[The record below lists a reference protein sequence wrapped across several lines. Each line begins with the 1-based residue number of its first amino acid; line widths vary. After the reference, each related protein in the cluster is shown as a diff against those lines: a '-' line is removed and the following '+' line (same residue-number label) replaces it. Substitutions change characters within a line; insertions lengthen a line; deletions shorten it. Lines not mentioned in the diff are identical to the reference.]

1 MAAKTADYDA
11 SKITVLEGL
20 EPVRQRPGMYIG
32 STSSTGMHHLVY
44 EVVDNSIDEVL
55 AGFAKNIDV
64 TIHADNSVTIL
75 DDGRGI
81 PVDPK
86 NDVDNPKLKG
96 KSALEIVM
104 TVLHA
109 GGKFDKD
116 TYKVSGGLHG
126 VGVSVTNA
134 LSEWLEVEVY
144 RNGKVYTQKYERGKP
159 LFAVKQK
166 GTTDDRGT
174 KVTFKADP
182 QIFGDIIFSFDT
194 LSNRLRE
201 LAFLN
206 PGTTITIIDERDDKE
221 HTFFY
226 EGGIIE
232 FVKFLNGNKSVLHP
246 EPIYFKKEKDGVLV
260 EVAIQYNDGYNEHV
274 FSFVNNINTVEGGTH
289 VTGFR
294 SALTRVINDYV
305 KKKELLKD
313 GNVNL
318 TGDDAREGLCAV
330 ISVKVPNPQFEG
342 QTKTKLGNSEVE
354 GLTKSVTG
362 DALSAFFE
370 EHPPIANK
378 VCEKMI
384 VAAEAREAARKAREL
399 TRRKGALDG
408 ASLPGKLADC
418 SDRDPERSELYIVEG
433 DSAGGSAK
441 QGRDRSF
448 QAILPLRGKIIN
460 VEKSRLMKVL
470 ANEEIRTMITAIG
483 TGVGEEDFNLE
494 KARYKRII
502 IMTDADV
509 DGAHI
514 RTLLLTFFY
523 RQMTPLIKE
532 GYIYIAQPPLYKI
545 KKEKKELYLDTDEA
559 LDQWLLTEGLE
570 ELELYPLSQGKMG
583 KQIETAQLKA
593 VLKWLTEL
601 EGLLRKLSR
610 KGLSL
615 VDYFAFKKKEK
626 LPLYRINEEAGPRYI
641 YSDKEWKKFKE
652 EYLKIKREKEKLQ
665 AAVLAPGQE
674 SAVAGEASEE
684 LGSEVKDLW
693 ELPKI
698 DQLVEKLSQ
707 AGFTMAAAQDAS
719 VKKEDRQAVYRAK
732 CDGEEK
738 DLFDVQEVLAA
749 IKDFGRKGAYIQRY
763 KGLGEMNPQQLWETT
778 MDPKTRRFLQ
788 VKLDDVVQADQM
800 FNTLMGDR
808 VEPRRLFIESHALEV
823 RNLDI

>member
-1 MAAKTADYDA
+1 MAGKTADYDA

-20 EPVRQRPGMYIG
+20 DPVRQRPGMYIG
-32 STSSTGMHHLVY
+32 STGPTGLHHLVY
-44 EVVDNSIDEVL
+44 EVVDNSVDEVL
-55 AGFAKNIDV
+55 AGYAKNIDV
-64 TIHADNSVTIL
+64 TIHTDNSITIL

-86 NDVDNPKLKG
+86 FDVENPKLKG

-144 RNGKVYTQKYERGKP
+144 RNGKVYTQKYERGIP
-159 LFAVKQK
+159 LSSVKQK

-174 KVTFKADP
+174 KVTFKPDS
-182 QIFGDIIFSFDT
+182 QIFADITVSFDT

-201 LAFLN
+201 MAFLN
-206 PGTTITIIDERDDKE
+206 PGTTITIIDEHDDKE

-246 EPIYFKKEKDGVLV
+246 DPIYFRKEKDGVVV
-260 EVAIQYNDGYNEHV
+260 EVAIQYNDGYNEQV
-274 FSFVNNINTVEGGTH
+274 FSFVNNINTTEGGTH

-313 GNVNL
+313 QSINL
-318 TGDDAREGLCAV
+318 TGDDAREGLCTV

-378 VCEKMI
+378 ICEKMI

-545 KKEKKELYLDTDEA
+545 KKDKKELYLDTDEA
-559 LDQWLLTEGLE
+559 LDQWLLAEGLE
-570 ELELYPLSQGKMG
+570 EVELYPLSKGKPG
-583 KQIETAQLKA
+583 VKIETAQLKS

-601 EGLLRKLSR
+601 ENLLRKLSR

-615 VDYFAFKKKEK
+615 VDYFAFKKKDK
-626 LPLYRINEEAGPRYI
+626 LPLYRINEDVGPRYI

-652 EYLKIKREKEKLQ
+652 AYLKIKREKEKLLAEVKTENEEP
-665 AAVLAPGQE
+665 AALAE
-674 SAVAGEASEE
+674 
-684 LGSEVKDLW
+684 GSEDLGADVKDLW

-698 DQLVEKLSQ
+698 DQLVGKLSQ
-707 AGFTMAAAQDAS
+707 AGFTMAAAQEAS
-719 VKKEDRQAVYRAK
+719 VKKEDRQAIYRAK
-732 CDGEEK
+732 SGGEEK
-738 DLFDVQEVLAA
+738 DLFDVQEVLSA

-763 KGLGEMNPQQLWETT
+763 KGLGEMNPKQLWETT

>member
-1 MAAKTADYDA
+1 M
-11 SKITVLEGL
+11 
-20 EPVRQRPGMYIG
+20 
-32 STSSTGMHHLVY
+32 
-44 EVVDNSIDEVL
+44 
-55 AGFAKNIDV
+55 
-64 TIHADNSVTIL
+64 
-75 DDGRGI
+75 GI

-86 NDVDNPKLKG
+86 HDVENPKLKG

-144 RNGKVYTQKYERGKP
+144 RDGKIYTQKYARGKP
-159 LFAVKQK
+159 LAPVKQK

-174 KVTFKADP
+174 KVTFKPDS
-182 QIFGDIIFSFDT
+182 QIFADITVSFDT

-201 LAFLN
+201 MAFLN

-221 HTFFY
+221 HAFFY

-246 EPIYFKKEKDGVLV
+246 DPIYFRKEKDGVIV
-260 EVAIQYNDGYNEHV
+260 EAAVQYNDGYNEQV
-274 FSFVNNINTVEGGTH
+274 FSFVNNINTTEGGTH

-313 GNVNL
+313 LTINL
-318 TGDDAREGLCAV
+318 TGDDAREGLCTV

-370 EHPPIANK
+370 EHPPIASK
-378 VCEKMI
+378 ICEKMI

-545 KKEKKELYLDTDEA
+545 KKDKKELYLDTDEA
-559 LDQWLLTEGLE
+559 LDQWLLAEGLGE
-570 ELELYPLSQGKMG
+570 VELYPLSKGKLG
-583 KQIETAQLKA
+583 KLIETAQLKTA
-593 VLKWLTEL
+593 LKWLTEL
-601 EGLLRKLSR
+601 ESLLRKLSR
-610 KGLSL
+610 KGLTIA
-615 VDYFAFKKKEK
+615 DYFTFKKKDK
-626 LPLYRINEEAGPRYI
+626 LPLYRINEDAGPRYI
-641 YSDKEWKKFKE
+641 YTDKEWKKFKE
-652 EYLKIKREKEKLQ
+652 AYLKVKREKEKLLAVATPEGKKP
-665 AAVLAPGQE
+665 AAVAE
-674 SAVAGEASEE
+674 
-684 LGSEVKDLW
+684 GSEDLGAEVNDLW

-698 DQLVEKLSQ
+698 DQLVGKLSE
-707 AGFTMAAAQDAS
+707 AGFTMASEDPGGKRKIGRPSTASRAPAMKKIFLMCRKCWPRSRISAARALTSSATKAS
-719 VKKEDRQAVYRAK
+719 
-732 CDGEEK
+732 EK
-738 DLFDVQEVLAA
+738 
-749 IKDFGRKGAYIQRY
+749 
-763 KGLGEMNPQQLWETT
+763 
-778 MDPKTRRFLQ
+778 
-788 VKLDDVVQADQM
+788 
-800 FNTLMGDR
+800 
-808 VEPRRLFIESHALEV
+808 
-823 RNLDI
+823 

>member
-32 STSSTGMHHLVY
+32 TTGPAGLHHLVY

-64 TIHADNSVTIL
+64 TIHADQSITIV

-86 NDVDNPKLKG
+86 NDVENPKLKG

-109 GGKFDKD
+109 GGKFDKS

-144 RNGKVYTQKYERGKP
+144 RNSKVYTQTYERGKP
-159 LFAVKQK
+159 KGPVKQK
-166 GTTDDRGT
+166 GTTDEQGT
-174 KVTFKADP
+174 KVSFSPDP
-182 QIFGDIIFSFDT
+182 QIFKEGVSFSFDT

-206 PGTTITIIDERDDKE
+206 PGTTITIIDEREDKE

-246 EPIYFKKEKDGVLV
+246 EPIYFKKEKEGVVV
-260 EVAIQYNDGYNEHV
+260 EAAVQYNDGYNEQV
-274 FSFVNNINTVEGGTH
+274 FSFVNNISTTEGGTH

-294 SALTRVINDYV
+294 SALTRVINDYI

-313 GNVNL
+313 IAINL
-318 TGDDAREGLCAV
+318 TGEDAREGLCTV

-362 DALSAFFE
+362 DSLAAFFE
-370 EHPPIANK
+370 EHPPLANK
-378 VCEKMI
+378 ICEKMI

-418 SDRDPERSELYIVEG
+418 SDRDPDKSELYLVEG

-460 VEKSRLMKVL
+460 VEKSRLSKVL
-470 ANEEIRTMITAIG
+470 SNEEIRTMITAIG

-514 RTLLLTFFY
+514 RTLLLTFFF

-532 GYIYIAQPPLYKI
+532 GYIYIAQPPLFKL
-545 KKEKKELYLDTDEA
+545 KKDKKELYLDTDEA
-559 LDQWLLTEGLE
+559 LDQWLLAEGIE
-570 ELELYPLSQGKMG
+570 SVELFTLNKGKLG
-583 KQIETAQLKA
+583 KKIDQPQLKSA
-593 VLKWLTEL
+593 LKWLVEL
-601 EGLLRKLSR
+601 ESLLRKLSR
-610 KGLSL
+610 KGLEL
-615 VDYFAFKKKEK
+615 ADYFTFKKKDK
-626 LPLYRINEEAGPRYI
+626 LPLYRISEDGGPRYI
-641 YSDKEWKKFKE
+641 YTEKEWKKFKE
-652 EYLKIKREKEKLQ
+652 EYLKIKKEKLK
-665 AAVLAPGQE
+665 AEAKTEGEEPPVLRAE
-674 SAVAGEASEE
+674 EAEE
-684 LGSEVKDLW
+684 LGAEIKDLW

-698 DQLVEKLSQ
+698 DQLVEKLVG
-707 AGFTMAAAQDAS
+707 AGFEIVAAEEGS
-719 VKKEDRQAVYRAK
+719 KKEEPKPIYRAK
-732 CDGEEK
+732 SGGEEK
-738 DLFDVQEVLAA
+738 DLMNVQEVLAA
-749 IKDFGRKGAYIQRY
+749 IKEFGRKGAYIQRY
-763 KGLGEMNPQQLWETT
+763 KGLGEMNPTQLWETT
-778 MDPKTRRFLQ
+778 MDPKTRRLLQ
-788 VKLDDVVQADQM
+788 VKLDDAVHADQI

-823 RNLDI
+823 QNLDI